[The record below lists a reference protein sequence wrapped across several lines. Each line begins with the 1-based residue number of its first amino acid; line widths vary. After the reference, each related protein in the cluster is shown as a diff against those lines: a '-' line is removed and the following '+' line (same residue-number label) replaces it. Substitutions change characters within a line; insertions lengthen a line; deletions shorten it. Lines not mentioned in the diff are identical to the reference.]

1 MKITYITLKNYIGI
15 FNGTGRREINFNF
28 SFNKNPI
35 IVIEGANGSGKST
48 LLNALH
54 PFPDAFSALIPGENA
69 QKRIGYICNGNTY
82 DICIDYPVK
91 SNGER
96 ATSIVHI
103 SKNGTE
109 CNPSGNVTSASQFI
123 MNEFELDPNLLALSQ
138 LSSEDKGLASKRPA
152 ERKRIVASR
161 LTDMSAY
168 NAIYKTLT
176 EKSSVLKAMLK
187 SLTYKINDLGG
198 NNMNYLQSQL
208 ELQRST
214 KAKLDAEI
222 EDLNRRIG
230 ALEFNKESLNFDE
243 NLYNN
248 TIKDIIDLSNTLE
261 EQINTLNTKL
271 FYDNSFDKNIDI
283 KDIDSI
289 DFGSIKAYFEESKNL
304 CESNKSSSE
313 IAIKNQQSKYD
324 EVSKNYEDANNDLS
338 NFRSEMTQYLHID
351 GITNPDE
358 FLKKFEALKQRRSE
372 LINAIENK
380 NILDS
385 SFNIDSLDHYIS
397 QFSKLADYA
406 ASCGDIPQEGTNQI
420 KFRIKRVSDTM
431 KEIEATLKDI
441 KDEIASIMGISIDTI
456 DLFETIPE
464 ECFKKKSPCALVKR
478 CIVYKVNLDKIAKLQ
493 EKYAN
498 TFKIYKEYEEQRN
511 DLTEYLEN
519 AKMADIYGD
528 LIADPIYKTFILNSI
543 PLDDQ
548 NKSKLSIFR
557 CMDILK
563 SIRDQYN
570 LKVMLDTVNKE
581 YTDSFDV
588 YTNIMNNKSK
598 IDICQEKI
606 NTILLEIANYNKILS
621 DAKNDIEIYKNNIY
635 NYSKKID
642 NCNKIIDLIN
652 SIMLNY
658 EEKNKKIALRDK
670 LMSTYTE
677 YKQNDLEI
685 EKLTKELKDKE
696 ILHAEAVNAIA
707 NLSHNIT
714 TINEYKREYDTY
726 MANVDKIETVRKF
739 ASPTTGIQTLFM
751 EIYMNNVLILA
762 NQLLSNMFGGRFVL
776 QPFVINETEFKIP
789 CAGNG
794 ILNDDVTSMS
804 LSQRSMIGMIINFAL
819 LFSSSSVY
827 NIIKLDEID
836 GGLDTN
842 NRMQFIAVLLRVMEL
857 MHCEQCFIIS
867 HNSEID
873 ESMTHVIRIQ

>member
-54 PFPDAFSALIPGENA
+54 PFPDTFSALIPGENA

-96 ATSIVHI
+96 ATSVVHI
-103 SKNGTE
+103 NKNGTE

-152 ERKRIVASR
+152 ERKKIVASR

-248 TIKDIIDLSNTLE
+248 TIKDIIDL
-261 EQINTLNTKL
+261 
-271 FYDNSFDKNIDI
+271 
-283 KDIDSI
+283 
-289 DFGSIKAYFEESKNL
+289 
-304 CESNKSSSE
+304 
-313 IAIKNQQSKYD
+313 
-324 EVSKNYEDANNDLS
+324 EDATKSMIDTLALKLDMINFTEIYDLEVFDFS
-338 NFRSEMTQYLHID
+338 ELKTNFYKSLEAAKKEIIQNECKLNEYDQNRLEAAKQYEKANSDLLNAKMEMSQYTHID
-351 GITNPDE
+351 GLLVNPNE
-358 FLKKFEALKQRRSE
+358 FLEKFEALKKRRTE
-372 LINAIENK
+372 LTNAIENK
-380 NILDS
+380 NILES
-385 SFNIDSLDHYIS
+385 SFNIDSLDHYIT

-406 ASCGDIPQEGTNQI
+406 ASFGDLPQEGTNQVKYSI
-420 KFRIKRVSDTM
+420 NKISITM
-431 KEIEATLKDI
+431 KEIEEDLKAL
-441 KDEIASIMGISIDTI
+441 KDEISSIMGASVDTI
-456 DLFETIPE
+456 DLFETIPK
-464 ECFKKKSPCALVKR
+464 ECFRKKSPCALVKQ
-478 CIVYKVNLDKIAKLQ
+478 CMKYKTNLNAIAKLQ
-493 EKYAN
+493 EQYAN
-498 TFKIYKEYEEQRN
+498 TLKIYKEYEEQKN
-511 DLTEYLEN
+511 DLMEYLERS
-519 AKMADIYGD
+519 KMADVYAD

-543 PLDDQ
+543 PMKDQ
-548 NKSKLSIFR
+548 NKSKISIFR

-563 SIRDQYN
+563 NIRDQYN
-570 LKVMLDTVNKE
+570 LKVMLDSVNKE
-581 YTDSFDV
+581 YADSIDI
-588 YTNIMNNKSK
+588 YTNIVNNKSK
-598 IDICQEKI
+598 IDACEQEI
-606 NTILLEIANYNKILS
+606 NKYIEEVKRYREQITESVKNSSLCEKLIKQNKDDIKNYEESIAL
-621 DAKNDIEIYKNNIY
+621 
-635 NYSKKID
+635 ID
-642 NCNKIIDLIN
+642 Q
-652 SIMLNY
+652 IMLNY